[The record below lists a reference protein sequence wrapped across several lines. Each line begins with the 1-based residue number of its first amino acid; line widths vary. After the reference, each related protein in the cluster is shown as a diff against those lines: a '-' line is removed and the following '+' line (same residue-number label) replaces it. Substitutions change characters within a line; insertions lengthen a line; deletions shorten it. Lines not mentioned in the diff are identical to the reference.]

1 MIFSCNGLD
10 LADALSKVSQA
21 LSTKTTSPI
30 LGGIKIEAEGD
41 FIKLTAT
48 DLEFTIVKYVRADV
62 KMGGEVLVPGKI
74 FEEYVFK

>member
-10 LADALSKVSQA
+10 LADALTKVSSA

-41 FIKLTAT
+41 FVKLTAT
-48 DLEFTIVKYVRADV
+48 DLEFTIVKSI
-62 KMGGEVLVPGKI
+62 KI
-74 FEEYVFK
+74 NSITV